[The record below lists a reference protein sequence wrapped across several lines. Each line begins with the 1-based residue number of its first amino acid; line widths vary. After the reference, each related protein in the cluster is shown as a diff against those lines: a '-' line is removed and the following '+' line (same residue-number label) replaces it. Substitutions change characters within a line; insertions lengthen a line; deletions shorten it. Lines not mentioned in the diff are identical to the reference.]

1 MQPGHIYKKTEIVG
15 TSESSLSDAIERAV
29 ARACATLRHV
39 DWFEVVETRGTV
51 RDGKVE
57 SYQVVLKIGF
67 RLED

>member
-1 MQPGHIYKKTEIVG
+1 MQPDHVYKRTEIVG
-15 TSESSLSDAIERAV
+15 TSESSISDAIEKAV
-29 ARACATLRHV
+29 ERACRTLRHV

-51 RDGKVE
+51 RDGRVE